1 MATIY
6 KRSLGRGLSKLIED
20 CYSGIR
26 EFEITEAESIYKNS
40 NNLRPLI
47 VRCFELEDEYNSIK
61 HKNHDVTLPVGFGV
75 SILLYDKYSPDLYN
89 FKCKWYEDKISKI
102 KESIKKIEAEKREK
116 EEAERIEKARQDH
129 LKLLE
134 KERLERE
141 KHEAELKK
149 EREAKAKLE
158 AEIRAKKTKQV
169 KPKKTYLI
177 KNLKNGFYKIGF
189 SNNPI
194 RRERTLQAEEPTIKM
209 VKVWDKFIEKEL
221 HDKYK
226 DQRVRG
232 EWFKLTSIQV
242 KYICTHY

>member
-6 KRSLGRGLSKLIED
+6 KKGLGRGLSRLLEE
-20 CYSGIR
+20 CNTTGIR

-102 KESIKKIEAEKREK
+102 KESIKKIQEQEKLQKQK
-116 EEAERIEKARQDH
+116 EIEQQKTFEISNR
-129 LKLLE
+129 
-134 KERLERE
+134 
-141 KHEAELKK
+141 KK
-149 EREAKAKLE
+149 Y
-158 AEIRAKKTKQV
+158 IS
-169 KPKKTYLI
+169 KPQKTYLI
-177 KNLKNGFYKIGF
+177 KDNNTGFYKIGK
-189 SNNPI
+189 SINPKV
-194 RRERTLQAEEPTIKM
+194 REKTLQAEKPTYTR
-209 VKVWDKFIEKEL
+209 VKVWDKNIESEL
-221 HDKYK
+221 HKKYK

-232 EWFKLTSIQV
+232 EWFKLTHIQV